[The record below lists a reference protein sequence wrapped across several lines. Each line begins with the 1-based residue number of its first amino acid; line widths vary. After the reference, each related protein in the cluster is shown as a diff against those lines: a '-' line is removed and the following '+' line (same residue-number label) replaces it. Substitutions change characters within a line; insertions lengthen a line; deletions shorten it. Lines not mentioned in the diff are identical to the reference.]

1 MSFFQIVDVITN
13 SKSNRLGGPKNLG
26 GSQYQ
31 SNTYRFPEDI
41 GSYDKGHYILI
52 NINEQKNTQF
62 PGTQSSD
69 VPTVIQNMRGQQSRR
84 GITNIAGSFQAGLQ
98 ASVQL
103 GQQVSSSVTNA
114 VAQSGLSG
122 PLGVVGSTFD
132 TGKTQFKELA
142 DKQGIN
148 LDAELDKAKD
158 QLYGVKGDSFLR
170 TIRRT
175 TDTIALYMP
184 DTLKFSYGQK
194 YTPLELG
201 GKVTSLAGGAAFASG
216 LYDSIKGGTTSNMS
230 TFAVQGLAELA
241 PVGSTLFKALATAA
255 TGVAKNPMLEVIY
268 QQPDLRQ
275 FSFSFMFYPRSEKEA
290 EQVQKILDRLR
301 FHQAPEIK
309 KNTGGFFL
317 IPPSEFDI
325 SFMYN
330 GRPNPNIDRVSTCVL
345 TNIAVD
351 YAPKGFHAYE
361 VGGENDPK
369 LGRTGMP
376 VGIGVTLSFMETQI
390 ITKEY
395 YRDSTFEKIDM
406 QNPGGSAAM
415 GSAMNSAQDG
425 PGNNPTP

>member
-1 MSFFQIVDVITN
+1 MSFFQIVDVVMN
-13 SKSNRLGGPKNLG
+13 SNSNRLGGPRNLG

-41 GSYDKGHYILI
+41 GNYDKGHYILI

-62 PGTQSSD
+62 PGIQTND
-69 VPTVIQNMRGQQSRR
+69 VPTVIQNMRDLQARR
-84 GITNIAGSFQAGLQ
+84 GGLTGITNAAGTFQAG
-98 ASVQL
+98 VQL
-103 GQQVSSSVTNA
+103 TQYLAGTAAQAASQNATAVNLGNAIVGGVSAAKTALDNLIPGVDAGSKIGEAFSNA
-114 VAQSGLSG
+114 GDMIKS
-122 PLGVVGSTFD
+122 
-132 TGKTQFKELA
+132 
-142 DKQGIN
+142 
-148 LDAELDKAKD
+148 
-158 QLYGVKGDSFLR
+158 VKGDEFLR

-184 DTLKFSYGQK
+184 DTLKFSYGQTYK
-194 YTPLELG
+194 NLELG
-201 GKVTSLAGGAAFASG
+201 GKVGSLVGAGAFAASTYNTLKGGDTNNMATFAAQGAAE
-216 LYDSIKGGTTSNMS
+216 ISN
-230 TFAVQGLAELA
+230 A
-241 PVGSTLFKALATAA
+241 PLFKALATSA
-255 TGVAKNPMLEVIY
+255 TGVVKNPMLEVIY
-268 QQPDLRQ
+268 SQPNLRQ

-309 KNTGGFFL
+309 NNTGGFYL

-376 VGIGVTLSFMETQI
+376 VGIGVTLSFLETQI

-395 YRDSTFEKIDM
+395 YTQGYNDYYSPYSKERVESD
-406 QNPGGSAAM
+406 
-415 GSAMNSAQDG
+415 
-425 PGNNPTP
+425 TPPI